1 MRDTSIVF
9 RQTLIWLLVGCWLF
23 GSTAAT
29 AAPSTGDCTV
39 AAEQG
44 GVLFPVDKLNDAA
57 RCQIG
62 AVINGYTTAG
72 LIGPVQTPVTPQLY
86 EYLLD
91 RPPLI
96 AALTERLGLG
106 AYQFIARDLNQFW
119 VNDGDGT
126 QGLLTLVYQDPT
138 HRIYHID
145 GYHEGQIFP
154 MVRAKAAVF
163 MTILPVTTTEG
174 LSAVQTSLM
183 AYTRLDASLLA
194 GLVRLLRPLV
204 GEGVTRKLSRGFEVT
219 NQLGAVIAQDR
230 ERVAQQASLVPWLPP
245 TELQTLIGWLH
256 TVPQHAAASPTE
268 GTPASSATSP
278 TPAPLPVQS
287 SP

>member
-1 MRDTSIVF
+1 MI
-9 RQTLIWLLVGCWLF
+9 GCWLF
-23 GSTAAT
+23 GSTAVT
-29 AAPSTGDCTV
+29 AAPSTDACTV
-39 AAEQG
+39 AVEQG
-44 GVLFPVDKLNDAA
+44 GVLFPVDKLNAST

-62 AVINGYTTAG
+62 AVVNGYTTAG
-72 LIGPVQTPVTPQLY
+72 LIGPAQTPVTPQLY

-91 RPPLI
+91 RPLLI

-106 AYQFIARDLNQFW
+106 TYQFTAREPNQFW
-119 VNDGDGT
+119 VNDLEGT

-163 MTILPVTTTEG
+163 MTIVPITTTEG
-174 LSAVQTSLM
+174 LPAVQTSFM

-204 GEGVTRKLSRGFEVT
+204 GEAVTRKLSRGFEVI
-219 NQLGAVIAQDR
+219 NQLGTAIAQDR
-230 ERVAQQASLVPWLPP
+230 DRVAQQASLVPWLSIAD
-245 TELQTLIGWLH
+245 LQTLIGWLY
-256 TVPQHAAASPTE
+256 TVPQRLATAPPSP
-268 GTPASSATSP
+268 GPLPMQTSP
-278 TPAPLPVQS
+278 
-287 SP
+287 